1 MFLQPLGTSSKT
13 NRGLLSTHTTYN
25 IPSIMG
31 NVESIPVV
39 SQAKSGVQVL
49 CGDTEGARE
58 TQKNFCDTC
67 PVLSQGKSAYQWYC
81 GDSEAALATQKKF
94 GKTLS
99 SVVDGVPAVGHVK
112 GGIHYICGDKEGG
125 DRVMKAASRTVGVIG
140 GGALGGLTGGPVGAV
155 LGGIAGGATMD
166 TLTTGVDSAVN
177 NEYRPSGHIATATK
191 IYKGEARSGEIF
203 DAVVTVAFDGIAGHS
218 AGKAASKIKESIRT
232 KKMPRKIPDVPKK
245 PLKNIL
251 KELPTRKVMAPTL
264 VAVTFGSLTD
274 CVVTIAIQIDA
285 FIHQHM
291 ETLKIAFF
299 AFVLLRFAMRAFQ
312 DLPSAK
318 NFFCLDTEE
327 QSAMITKTKNIL
339 HVILISVL
347 IILVIVFGLPI

>member
-1 MFLQPLGTSSKT
+1 
-13 NRGLLSTHTTYN
+13 
-25 IPSIMG
+25 
-31 NVESIPVV
+31 
-39 SQAKSGVQVL
+39 
-49 CGDTEGARE
+49 
-58 TQKNFCDTC
+58 
-67 PVLSQGKSAYQWYC
+67 
-81 GDSEAALATQKKF
+81 
-94 GKTLS
+94 
-99 SVVDGVPAVGHVK
+99 
-112 GGIHYICGDKEGG
+112 
-125 DRVMKAASRTVGVIG
+125 
-140 GGALGGLTGGPVGAV
+140 
-155 LGGIAGGATMD
+155 MD
-166 TLTTGVDSAVN
+166 TITTGVDSAVN

-203 DAVVTVAFDGIAGHS
+203 DAFATVAFDGIAGHS

-245 PLKNIL
+245 PKNIL
-251 KELPTRKVMAPTL
+251 EVLTKRKVMAPPL